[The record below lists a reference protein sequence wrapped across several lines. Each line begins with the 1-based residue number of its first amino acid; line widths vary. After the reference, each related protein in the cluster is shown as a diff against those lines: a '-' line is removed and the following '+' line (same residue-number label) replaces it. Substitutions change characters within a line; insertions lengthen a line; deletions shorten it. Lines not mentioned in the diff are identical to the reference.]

1 MDRQS
6 SRVGWGGGGY
16 QIKVETDIKPFGV
29 RRMASV
35 AIPSRVAKLQRLREG
50 ESGARTI
57 GRRSLTSSASG
68 ELICRCKVTV
78 QQQKV

>member
-1 MDRQS
+1 MQG
-6 SRVGWGGGGY
+6 RVGGGGD
-16 QIKVETDIKPFGV
+16 ISNKSRETDIKSFGV

-35 AIPSRVAKLQRLREG
+35 AIPPRVAKLQRLREG